1 MALKLYGASTV
12 WDDLMIPGFA
22 VKTTGTSPPD
32 FTTVFAGSGNI
43 DYYAFDGGSL
53 LEQVY
58 FSVQMP
64 HCWKEGST
72 IYPHVHF
79 APTSTNTG
87 DTNERVVRFGLEY
100 TWGQIGEAFAAPQAF
115 NMDSAGFVPNTS
127 LWKHLLCTNGTG
139 IAGTGKGLSSILM
152 GRLYRNPADSVDTYP
167 QDVAF
172 LSFDLHYEIDALGS
186 EQEYVK

>member
-1 MALKLYGASTV
+1 MGIQLYGDSTV

-43 DYYAFDGGSL
+43 DYYAFDGASL

-64 HCWKEGST
+64 HCWKEGGT

-87 DTNERVVRFGLEY
+87 DLNSRVVRFSLEY
-100 TWGQIGEAFAAPQAF
+100 TWAAINGTFGSPATF
-115 NMDSAGFVPNTS
+115 TMDSAGFVPNTS
-127 LWKHLLCTNGTG
+127 QWKHLLCTNNTG
-139 IAGTGKGLSSILM
+139 IAGTGKTLSSVLM
-152 GRLYRNPADSVDTYP
+152 CRLYRDPTDAADTYP

-186 EQEYVK
+186 EQEYIK